1 MENYC
6 GDAIIPALYTTYYH
20 TFPFSEMNNT
30 IFSKKKKK
38 YVCYFAVSLFI
49 NILILASF
57 Q

>member
-30 IFSKKKKK
+30 IFG
-38 YVCYFAVSLFI
+38 
-49 NILILASF
+49 
-57 Q
+57 